1 MHKLRSFATRR
12 GLGVHVVRLA
22 TLSAALTAL
31 TALIVADVTAAES
44 DELVAL
50 SLPDADP
57 HDLDTT
63 IDTPQLLAPVVPD
76 ALAPSA
82 PPPPQLLADTT
93 PEKPKKP
100 KRRSKLKF
108 GRFEGY

>member
-50 SLPDADP
+50 SLPDADT

-63 IDTPQLLAPVVPD
+63 IDAPQLLAPVVPD
-76 ALAPSA
+76 AVAPSA
-82 PPPPQLLADTT
+82 PPPPQLLADT
-93 PEKPKKP
+93 EKPKKP

>member
-12 GLGVHVVRLA
+12 GLGVHFVRLA

-31 TALIVADVTAAES
+31 TALLVADVTAAES

-50 SLPDADP
+50 SLVDGDPGELDATLGAPRLLALVVPDAVAP
-57 HDLDTT
+57 SPT
-63 IDTPQLLAPVVPD
+63 TPQLLIDIA
-76 ALAPSA
+76 
-82 PPPPQLLADTT
+82 Q
-93 PEKPKKP
+93 EKPKKP
-100 KRRSKLKF
+100 RRRSKLKF